1 MYTSTGTILST
12 PCRVEYVGN
21 GPPVDAQAP
30 IAMHHFGSG
39 IWSHTLFMT
48 GAIFNVG
55 VPATII
61 RSDCR
66 GLGRN
71 TPAPNLSMSKREA
84 PVAIISI
91 AQQARPNVIG
101 QRADFRAQL
110 NTKSTVVVIIPLD
123 DSIVCSVSFAI
134 SSLVPS
140 SLVLSS
146 LVSSRVSYQSG
157 RAL

>member
-1 MYTSTGTILST
+1 
-12 PCRVEYVGN
+12 
-21 GPPVDAQAP
+21 
-30 IAMHHFGSG
+30 MHHFGSG
-39 IWSHTLFMT
+39 IWSQTLFMT
-48 GAIFNVG
+48 GAIFSVG

-101 QRADFRAQL
+101 HRADFRAQL

-123 DSIVCSVSFAI
+123 DSMVCSVSFAI
-134 SSLVPS
+134 SY
-140 SLVLSS
+140 LVLSCLIS
-146 LVSSRVSYQSG
+146 SSSYLVFVLSRLRLILSCLVPSRVSYSVRPRLIADPGVSQP
-157 RAL
+157 